1 MNFEAL
7 NDSNQDTP
15 KPETPRT
22 FDYVLLK
29 EKYKRD
35 QEQLRKIEE
44 AQK

>member
-1 MNFEAL
+1 MDFEAL
-7 NDSNQDTP
+7 DNSNQDAS

-29 EKYKRD
+29 EKLKRD